1 MPSAVPAWNS
11 LCPNAARPTKIP
23 QGTASLELLGV
34 CAFRTVTHLHYEV
47 PDPETRLGNQG
58 NRATARNPELGS
70 PSHTCTARTSCRK
83 AAPSARRRIAG
94 RSPEPGLHHRN
105 QCRGR
110 SARRRVAGIL
120 MVITLAVDRR
130 RGRRSSGV
138 DLVKLNDRRAT
149 NAPCPSS
156 HRLAANAAGYSRLME
171 ADESD
176 TLRRLRDPRC
186 PDRQGWCC
194 DGWSDLARCR

>member
-1 MPSAVPAWNS
+1 
-11 LCPNAARPTKIP
+11 
-23 QGTASLELLGV
+23 
-34 CAFRTVTHLHYEV
+34 
-47 PDPETRLGNQG
+47 
-58 NRATARNPELGS
+58 
-70 PSHTCTARTSCRK
+70 
-83 AAPSARRRIAG
+83 
-94 RSPEPGLHHRN
+94 
-105 QCRGR
+105 
-110 SARRRVAGIL
+110 

-194 DGWSDLARCR
+194 AGWSDLARCR